1 MRNLWHIMNLGR
13 PIPAAASPRGQFN
26 YPRRFPALPSKWEL
40 IRSVSSPQQSKSWRT
55 PCAKVIATSAAALA
69 LSACAPRP
77 VVTIYCATPE
87 QVQKLKD
94 AEPPRVGDK
103 LTGQAQ
109 DDLKTIAGSAVRLRA
124 WGEGLIGVL
133 EGCQEPPR

>member
-1 MRNLWHIMNLGR
+1 MI
-13 PIPAAASPRGQFN
+13 
-26 YPRRFPALPSKWEL
+26 
-40 IRSVSSPQQSKSWRT
+40 
-55 PCAKVIATSAAALA
+55 ALA
-69 LSACAPRP
+69 LSGC
-77 VVTIYCATPE
+77 VTTRYANIYCVTPE

-94 AEPPRVGDK
+94 AEPPKVGAD

-124 WGEGLIGVL
+124 WGEGLIGVV